1 MEVVFQ
7 YMSAKETKLSRF
19 TEGRMSLLEIG
30 RNLDKSQIDF
40 EKKNFPLSNYN
51 QVLIRMM
58 PMKQTQERRNDRALG
73 LVYEFSNILSQAVT

>member
-1 MEVVFQ
+1 MIVWLSKKKNVEVVFQQ

-40 EKKNFPLSNYN
+40 EKKLSS
-51 QVLIRMM
+51 
-58 PMKQTQERRNDRALG
+58 
-73 LVYEFSNILSQAVT
+73 F

>member
-7 YMSAKETKLSRF
+7 QYMSAKKPLVSKLSRF

-40 EKKNFPLSNYN
+40 EKKLSSFY
-51 QVLIRMM
+51 LYSSSD
-58 PMKQTQERRNDRALG
+58 KNDAHETNTG
-73 LVYEFSNILSQAVT
+73 EEE

>member
-1 MEVVFQ
+1 MEVVFQQ

-40 EKKNFPLSNYN
+40 EKKFPLSNYT
-51 QVLIRMM
+51 QVMIRIM
-58 PMKQTQERRNDRALG
+58 PMKQPQERGNDRALG
-73 LVYEFSNILSQAVT
+73 IVYEFSNMV

>member
-1 MEVVFQ
+1 MIVKVDECGSCYQQ

-40 EKKNFPLSNYN
+40 KKKLSPFY
-51 QVLIRMM
+51 LYSSSD
-58 PMKQTQERRNDRALG
+58 KNDAHETNTG
-73 LVYEFSNILSQAVT
+73 EEE